1 MPDERV
7 NVMGVIS
14 ITGWQGDDN
23 ERLSKKAG
31 CDYHLLKPL
40 DPFLLEFLR
49 RGEASQPKTTLDEV

>member
-1 MPDERV
+1 VLWDTLL
-7 NVMGVIS
+7 IS
-14 ITGWQGDDN
+14 ITGWSGAN
-23 ERLSKKAG
+23 EEVLSRQCG